1 MTAMTATARPAPK
14 QARAQQTRE
23 RLLDVAGDLLAE
35 VGLERISTNM
45 IAARAGLSPP
55 ALYRYFADKYAVLEA
70 LGRRLM
76 ARQNAALDRW
86 IERHATGGLTAMA
99 DRIGDL
105 LAANAAVTRAEPG
118 AVWILRAL
126 HASPQLV
133 HIRLES
139 HRAVTDRLAAACA
152 PHLAHVGPALLWAR
166 LRLAVEIGFA
176 ADEMLYDEDRIPPD
190 RLFADVA
197 AMLRAALLDLD
208 TARPAATMLP
218 FRRSTL

>member
-1 MTAMTATARPAPK
+1 MTARPAPK

-23 RLLDVAGDLLAE
+23 RLLDVAGGLLAE

-55 ALYRYFADKYAVLEA
+55 ALYRYFADKYAVIEA

-76 ARQNAALDRW
+76 ARQNAVLDAW
-86 IERHATGGLTAMA
+86 IECHAADGLAAMA
-99 DRIGDL
+99 DRVGDL

-152 PHLAHVGPALLWAR
+152 PHLAHVDPAILWAR

-176 ADEMLYDEDRIPPD
+176 ADEMLYEEDRITAAQ
-190 RLFADVA
+190 LFADVA

-208 TARPAATMLP
+208 TLHPAASTLP

>member
-1 MTAMTATARPAPK
+1 MTAARPAPK

-76 ARQNAALDRW
+76 ARQNAVLDRW
-86 IERHATGGLTAMA
+86 IDRHAADGLAAMA

-105 LAANAAVTRAEPG
+105 LAANSAVTRAEPG

-133 HIRLES
+133 HVRLES

-152 PHLAHVGPALLWAR
+152 PHLAHVDPAILWAR

-176 ADEMLYDEDRIPPD
+176 ADEMLYEEDRITAAQ
-190 RLFADVA
+190 LFADVA

-208 TARPAATMLP
+208 TLHPAASTLP